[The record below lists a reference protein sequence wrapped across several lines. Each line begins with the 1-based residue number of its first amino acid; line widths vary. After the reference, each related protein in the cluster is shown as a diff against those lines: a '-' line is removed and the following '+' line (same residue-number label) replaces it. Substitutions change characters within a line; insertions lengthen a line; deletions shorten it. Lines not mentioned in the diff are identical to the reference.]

1 MPSNCAVAGRSPR
14 ETTASAAVI
23 GRVRHRRPGGFP
35 RLSCVSRTYSFLAPG
50 VLYCEVRCENLQQ
63 ICAVWELLKPRAVA
77 VQDGFA
83 ALSGPREAS
92 VQLRGAVV
100 RLRLAPLQRLQQ
112 GLGTVSRWVEAL
124 GLLQVAGRS
133 AAVTGDR
140 RWPVALAVTA
150 LRLVALL
157 AAAYLAAQ
165 YFMRYGPQRP
175 LPAFLDQLLVLNSTA
190 IAVKLNA
197 TVDVAPV
204 EDWRLGAL
212 YASPYL
218 ILVALLGYDAFRC
231 RHTWRKKPTQV
242 IYEWYFGIQG
252 TYYTWKVALLQLMT
266 VTLQAAGKLK
276 LLSAIVSVAISLE
289 AEAALH
295 LKMGFWFFA
304 GLLLANGLYPGLLM
318 LLPHS
323 SMRFAAASIDAF
335 LDLGYTVT
343 YLATVL
349 TALPALSS
357 ENSISGN
364 FGDDNDL
371 KISNQLPPSFAFPSD
386 LLQYAAVYVSL
397 AHVLAVCRALERAER
412 DTGKRKPMRR
422 GASMDG
428 AGKMMLAAVLSALP
442 LVVLACIWQGVSY
455 PQVQPGDFQCFPCQC
470 DATSTSTLRLLGCE
484 LPAILRYTQ
493 LSLSDHNI
501 GQIKPNASFP
511 ASLKVLSLSSNP
523 MRNLNGSLFAQLH
536 SLEAR

>member
-1 MPSNCAVAGRSPR
+1 M
-14 ETTASAAVI
+14 
-23 GRVRHRRPGGFP
+23 
-35 RLSCVSRTYSFLAPG
+35 
-50 VLYCEVRCENLQQ
+50 
-63 ICAVWELLKPRAVA
+63 WELLKPGAVA

-124 GLLQVAGRS
+124 GLLQVAGRP

-190 IAVKLNA
+190 IAMKESTTL
-197 TVDVAPV
+197 DVAPV

-212 YASPYL
+212 YAGPYL
-218 ILVALLGYDAFRC
+218 ILVALLAYDAFRC
-231 RHTWRKKPTQV
+231 PGAWRKKPTQV
-242 IYEWYFGIQG
+242 IYERFFGIEG
-252 TYYTWKVALLQLMT
+252 TYYTWKLALLQLMT
-266 VTLQAAGKLK
+266 VALQAAGKLK

-304 GLLLANGLYPGLLM
+304 GLLLVNALYPGLLM

-357 ENSISGN
+357 ENAVEGN
-364 FGDDNDL
+364 FGDDYDL

-386 LLQYAAVYVSL
+386 LLQYAAVYISL
-397 AHVLAVCRALERAER
+397 AHVLAVCRALERADR
-412 DTGKRKPMRR
+412 DRGKRKPMPRA
-422 GASMDG
+422 ASMDG

-442 LVVLACIWQGVSY
+442 LLVLTCIWQGVSY
-455 PQVQPGDFQCFPCQC
+455 PLVQPGDFRCFPCQC
-470 DATSTSTLRLLGCE
+470 DATSTSTLRLVGCE

-493 LSLSDHNI
+493 LSLSYHNI

-511 ASLKVLSLSSNP
+511 ASLKVLSLSGNP
-523 MRNLNGSLFAQLH
+523 LQNFNGSFFAQLH
-536 SLEAR
+536 SLEARWTFWMVLACFGSCFALTGKAKTFDRYRNRPVNSGGFWWWSQL

>member
-1 MPSNCAVAGRSPR
+1 M
-14 ETTASAAVI
+14 
-23 GRVRHRRPGGFP
+23 
-35 RLSCVSRTYSFLAPG
+35 
-50 VLYCEVRCENLQQ
+50 LYCEVRCANLQQ
-63 ICAVWELLKPRAVA
+63 ICAVWELLKPGAVA

-124 GLLQVAGRS
+124 GLLQVAGHP
-133 AAVTGDR
+133 AAVTADR
-140 RWPVALAVTA
+140 RWPVALTVTA

-175 LPAFLDQLLVLNSTA
+175 LPAFLDQLLVLDSTA
-190 IAVKLNA
+190 IAVKLND
-197 TVDVAPV
+197 TMDVAPV
-204 EDWRLGAL
+204 EDWWLGAL
-212 YASPYL
+212 YAGPYL
-218 ILVALLGYDAFRC
+218 ILVALLGYDAFQC

-242 IYEWYFGIQG
+242 VYERFFGIEG

-266 VTLQAAGKLK
+266 VALQAAGKLK
-276 LLSAIVSVAISLE
+276 LLSAIVSLAISLE

-304 GLLLANGLYPGLLM
+304 GLLLVNALYPGLLM

-357 ENSISGN
+357 ENSITGS
-364 FGDDNDL
+364 FGGGANEL

-397 AHVLAVCRALERAER
+397 AHVLAVCRALERADR
-412 DTGKRKPMRR
+412 DRGKRKPMRR
-422 GASMDG
+422 AASMG
-428 AGKMMLAAVLSALP
+428 AGKIMLAAVLSALP
-442 LVVLACIWQGVSY
+442 LLVLACIWQGVSY
-455 PQVQPGDFQCFPCQC
+455 PQVQPGDFECFPCQC
-470 DATSTSTLRLLGCE
+470 DATSTSTLRLVGCE

-493 LSLSDHNI
+493 LSLINHNI

-511 ASLKVLSLSSNP
+511 ASLKVLSLSFNP
-523 MRNLNGSLFAQLH
+523 LRNLNGSLFAQLH
-536 SLEAR
+536 SLEARWTFWMVLACFGGSFSSDEQV

>member
-1 MPSNCAVAGRSPR
+1 M
-14 ETTASAAVI
+14 
-23 GRVRHRRPGGFP
+23 
-35 RLSCVSRTYSFLAPG
+35 
-50 VLYCEVRCENLQQ
+50 
-63 ICAVWELLKPRAVA
+63 
-77 VQDGFA
+77 
-83 ALSGPREAS
+83 
-92 VQLRGAVV
+92 
-100 RLRLAPLQRLQQ
+100 
-112 GLGTVSRWVEAL
+112 
-124 GLLQVAGRS
+124 
-133 AAVTGDR
+133 
-140 RWPVALAVTA
+140 
-150 LRLVALL
+150 
-157 AAAYLAAQ
+157 
-165 YFMRYGPQRP
+165 
-175 LPAFLDQLLVLNSTA
+175 LNSTA
-190 IAVKLNA
+190 IAMKESTTL
-197 TVDVAPV
+197 DVAPV

-212 YASPYL
+212 YAGPYL

-231 RHTWRKKPTQV
+231 PRAWRKKPTQV
-242 IYEWYFGIQG
+242 IYERYFGIEG
-252 TYYTWKVALLQLMT
+252 HYYTWKVAVLQLLT
-266 VTLQAAGKLK
+266 VALQAAGKLK
-276 LLSAIVSVAISLE
+276 LLSAIVSVSVAISLE

-304 GLLLANGLYPGLLM
+304 GLLLVNALYPGLLM

-323 SMRFAAASIDAF
+323 SMRFAAASIDTF

-397 AHVLAVCRALERAER
+397 AHVLAVCRALERADR
-412 DTGKRKPMRR
+412 DRGKRKPMRR

-442 LVVLACIWQGVSY
+442 LVVLTCIRQGVSY
-455 PQVQPGDFQCFPCQC
+455 PQVQPGDFGCFPCMC
-470 DATSTSTLRLLGCE
+470 DATSTSTLRLVGCE

>member
-1 MPSNCAVAGRSPR
+1 MRCA
-14 ETTASAAVI
+14 
-23 GRVRHRRPGGFP
+23 
-35 RLSCVSRTYSFLAPG
+35 
-50 VLYCEVRCENLQQ
+50 NLQQ

-124 GLLQVAGRS
+124 GLLQVAGHP
-133 AAVTGDR
+133 APITAHR
-140 RWPVALAVTA
+140 RWPVALTVTA

-190 IAVKLNA
+190 IAMNLND
-197 TVDVAPV
+197 TMEVAPV

-212 YASPYL
+212 YAGPYL

-242 IYEWYFGIQG
+242 IYERYFGIEG

-357 ENSISGN
+357 ENAVEGN

-386 LLQYAAVYVSL
+386 LLQHVAVYISL
-397 AHVLAVCRALERAER
+397 AHVLAVCRALERSDR
-412 DTGKRKPMRR
+412 DRGKQKPMPRA
-422 GASMDG
+422 ASMD

-442 LVVLACIWQGVSY
+442 LLVLTCIWQGVSY
-455 PQVQPGDFQCFPCQC
+455 PQVQPGDFECFPCKC
-470 DATSTSTLRLLGCE
+470 DPTSDFTLRLVGCE

-493 LSLSDHNI
+493 LSLSNHNI

-523 MRNLNGSLFAQLH
+523 LQNLNGSLFAQLH
-536 SLEAR
+536 SLEVRWTWIVLACFGSSFSSCKHVLDIV

>member
-1 MPSNCAVAGRSPR
+1 M
-14 ETTASAAVI
+14 
-23 GRVRHRRPGGFP
+23 
-35 RLSCVSRTYSFLAPG
+35 
-50 VLYCEVRCENLQQ
+50 LYCEVRCANLQQ

-124 GLLQVAGRS
+124 GLLQVAGHPP
-133 AAVTGDR
+133 AVTAHR
-140 RWPVALAVTA
+140 RWPVALTVTA

-175 LPAFLDQLLVLNSTA
+175 LPVFLDQLLVLNSTA
-190 IAVKLNA
+190 IPMNLNA
-197 TVDVAPV
+197 TKEVTHV
-204 EDWRLGAL
+204 EDDSWLGAL
-212 YASPYL
+212 YAFPYL
-218 ILVALLGYDAFRC
+218 MLVALLGYDAFRC

-242 IYEWYFGIQG
+242 VYERFFGIHG
-252 TYYTWKVALLQLMT
+252 HYYTWKVAVLQLMT
-266 VTLQAAGKLK
+266 VALQAAGKLK

-289 AEAALH
+289 AEAAVH

-304 GLLLANGLYPGLLM
+304 GLLLVNALYPGLLM

-357 ENSISGN
+357 ENAVEGN
-364 FGDDNDL
+364 FGEDSDL
-371 KISNQLPPSFAFPSD
+371 KISNQLRPSFAFPSD
-386 LLQYAAVYVSL
+386 LLQYAAVYISL

-412 DTGKRKPMRR
+412 DRGKRKPMPR

-428 AGKMMLAAVLSALP
+428 GKMMLAAVLSALP
-442 LVVLACIWQGVSY
+442 LLVLTCIWQGVSY
-455 PQVQPGDFQCFPCQC
+455 PQVQPGDLRCFPCRC
-470 DATSTSTLRLLGCE
+470 DATSTSTLRLVGCE

-493 LSLSDHNI
+493 LSLSDDNI

-523 MRNLNGSLFAQLH
+523 LQNLNGSLFAQLH